1 MSVRVRGANSPIRIL
16 VSNVK
21 SSKSKANLF
30 YLTLRKPNH
39 PLSKRTHTSQSE
51 TLVTA
56 ADIAGR
62 NVNWRIKCCLQPDLV
77 AYLKTFSHY
86 GHTV

>member
-1 MSVRVRGANSPIRIL
+1 MSVRIRGANNPIRIL

-21 SSKSKANLF
+21 SSKSKSNLF

-39 PLSKRTHTSQSE
+39 TFVE
-51 TLVTA
+51 
-56 ADIAGR
+56 ADPHVPIRNPSHCANSASR
-62 NVNWRIKCCLQPDLV
+62 NVNWRIKCCLQPDLM